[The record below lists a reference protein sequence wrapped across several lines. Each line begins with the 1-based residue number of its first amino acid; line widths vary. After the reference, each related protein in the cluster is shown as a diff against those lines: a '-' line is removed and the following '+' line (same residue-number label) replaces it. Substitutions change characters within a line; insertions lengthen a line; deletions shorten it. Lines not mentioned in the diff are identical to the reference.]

1 MRAGLRAYGRAS
13 IAFAAFA
20 CALSLLQAAAQAAGN
35 PAVKKTAVLLRG
47 TYPLRGLPFFGPNAI
62 QSLYGEYHLGIE
74 ARDAAAALKAASDEL
89 GQGNPNRI
97 NVWYTREQVVLSSE
111 WKSTVAPGMRI
122 LSRPEGRPGIEVLF
136 VKGEGYSLFFECNT
150 DNAELRS
157 FALALNRKFAVF
169 FNNASSDAELSFPA
183 LVEY

>member
-89 GQGNPNRI
+89 GKSNPNRI

-111 WKSTVAPGMRI
+111 WKSTAAPGVRI
-122 LSRPEGRPGIEVLF
+122 LSRPEAEVLF
-136 VKGEGYSLFFECNT
+136 VKGEGYSLFLECK
-150 DNAELRS
+150 AAGSEIRA
-157 FALALNRKFAVF
+157 FALALNRKFSVF
-169 FNNASSDAELSFPA
+169 FGKASSDTELSFPA

>member
-1 MRAGLRAYGRAS
+1 MRSPRRLFGCAS
-13 IAFAAFA
+13 AAVLVVSF
-20 CALSLLQAAAQAAGN
+20 ALSYHVFAQSNSAPAKKSALLI
-35 PAVKKTAVLLRG
+35 RG
-47 TYPLRGLPFFGPNAI
+47 TFAQRGLPFFGPNAI
-62 QSLYGEYHLGIE
+62 QSLSGEYLLGDSS
-74 ARDAAAALKAASDEL
+74 RDQAAALKAAQDEL

-136 VKGEGYSLFFECNT
+136 VKGEGYSLFLECKAVS
-150 DNAELRS
+150 AEIRA
-157 FALALNRKFAVF
+157 FALALNRKFSVF
-169 FNNASSDAELSFPA
+169 FGKASNDTELSFPA

>member
-74 ARDAAAALKAASDEL
+74 ARDAAAAARAVIEDEEKHKASRVA
-89 GQGNPNRI
+89 
-97 NVWYTREQVVLSSE
+97 VWYTREPLVISAEDWKPTASSALRVL
-111 WKSTVAPGMRI
+111 AQPD
-122 LSRPEGRPGIEVLF
+122 RPSGSVLF
-136 VKGEGYSLFFECNT
+136 VKGGGYSLFFECNT